1 MSPKM
6 PQEHRDFRRQ
16 QILNAAWECFADKG
30 YQETTIRVI
39 AERMNLS
46 TGIIYSYFKGKD
58 DLLEAIHACS
68 IDNKKKVAEKIRQ
81 KDTAR
86 EAINELFSQFFK
98 SYPMK
103 DLKKGVQADIRF
115 WSEAVKR
122 KNFKKLF
129 ISQYKYMQKIITQSI
144 QEGVKSG
151 EFKSEFDIQCY
162 VSFISAL
169 FLGLEVQL
177 ALIDKTATVS
187 YFEDIRKILL
197 SNVWQDKKNV
207 SEDSTGE

>member
-16 QILNAAWECFADKG
+16 QILEAAWECFAEKG
-30 YQETTIRVI
+30 YQETTIRDI
-39 AERMNLS
+39 TERMNLS

-58 DLLEAIHACS
+58 DLLEAIHTCS
-68 IDNKKKVAEKIRQ
+68 MDNKKKVADKIRQ
-81 KDTAR
+81 KESAR

-98 SYPMK
+98 SYSIK
-103 DLKKGVQADIRF
+103 DLKKALQADIRF

-122 KNFKKLF
+122 KNFRKIF
-129 ISQYKYMQKIITQSI
+129 ISQYNYMQKIITQSV

-151 EFKSEFDIQCY
+151 EFKSEFDLHSY

-169 FLGLEVQL
+169 LFGLEVQL
-177 ALIDKTATVS
+177 ALIDKTATLG
-187 YFEDIRKILL
+187 YFENIQKILL
-197 SNVWQDKKNV
+197 SNVWQDENNV
-207 SEDSTGE
+207 SEDS